1 MTIST
6 SFVYAAL
13 ALWAVKKLVD
23 QVSNRKR
30 APYPPGPKPLP
41 LIGNVLDFPS
51 SSLAQEYVEWGKK
64 YNSPILHAE
73 ALGNHVLILNNRED
87 AIALLEQHAKLYSD
101 RPQMPIFEL
110 MGWEFNVE
118 LLPYG
123 DEWRQHRRVCQQH
136 FNPQTARKYEALQ
149 MDKVR
154 GFLQALIETPE
165 QFDAH
170 NKVLSISLTMNMMYG
185 YDIKSIDDRVIE
197 VAEAGNVIGSRL
209 MAPGGSLINIFPLL
223 RHIPPWVPG
232 ATSHKE
238 AQEVKS
244 LTEEMMRI
252 PTEFVKKSLADG
264 TAVSSL
270 VTDFYEK
277 KYSVG
282 ASEKE
287 EDIIKNIA
295 YTVYGA
301 ASDTTISASGTFFCQ
316 MALNPHIQK
325 RAQEELD
332 RVVGSK
338 RLPTLDDRKSLPYLE
353 AIYREL
359 LRFKPPLPLSV
370 PHSLAAEDHHY
381 KGYFIPKAVSE
392 RAMTHDE
399 EAYPDPFAFKPER
412 FIDEKGKLNDD
423 DRVLAY
429 GFGRR
434 ICVGKSIA
442 SSSLHLKIPSPSVK
456 VVRNL
461 NRRYMQLWL
470 QIASVLACFTIE
482 KSRDK
487 DGKEIEID
495 TTYEESGL
503 LMMAATTR
511 RKRQFEC
518 SFIPRSPAVKKLI
531 LEGI

>member
-1 MTIST
+1 MSIST

-13 ALWAVKKLVD
+13 ALWVVKRLVD
-23 QVSNRKR
+23 HASNRKR

-41 LIGNVLDFPS
+41 LIGNMLDFPS

-64 YNSPILHAE
+64 YKSDILHAE
-73 ALGNHVLILNNRED
+73 ALGNHVVILNSRED

-101 RPQMPIFEL
+101 RPQMPIFPL
-110 MGWEFNVE
+110 MGWEFNVA

-123 DEWRQHRRVCQQH
+123 DEWRQHRRVCQQN
-136 FNPQTARKYEALQ
+136 FNPQTARKYESLQ
-149 MDKVR
+149 MEKVR
-154 GFLQALIETPE
+154 GFLQSLIETPE

-170 NKVLSISLTMNMMYG
+170 NKVLSVSLTMNMMYG
-185 YDIKSIDDRVIE
+185 YDIKSIHDRVIE

-209 MAPGGSLINIFPLL
+209 MAPGGSLINIFPIL

-238 AQEVKS
+238 AKEVKD
-244 LTEEMMRI
+244 LTAEMMRI
-252 PTEFVKKSLADG
+252 PTEFVKKSLAEG
-264 TAVSSL
+264 TATSSL

-282 ASEKE
+282 ATEQE

-301 ASDTTISASGTFFCQ
+301 ASDTCLKKTISSSGTFFCQ
-316 MALNPHIQK
+316 MALHPEIQRK
-325 RAQEELD
+325 AQEELD

-359 LRFKPPLPLSV
+359 LRFKPPLPLAV
-370 PHSLAAEDHHY
+370 PHSLSAEDHHY
-381 KGYFIPKAVSE
+381 KGYFIPKGTLVYPNIW
-392 RAMTHDE
+392 AMTHDE
-399 EAYPDPFAFKPER
+399 NVYPDPFSFKPER
-412 FIDEKGKLNDD
+412 FFDSNGKLNDD

-442 SSSLHLKIPSPSVK
+442 SST
-456 VVRNL
+456 
-461 NRRYMQLWL
+461 LWL
-470 QIASVLACFTIE
+470 QIASVLACFNIE
-482 KSRDK
+482 KAKDK
-487 DGKEIEID
+487 LGNEIEVD
-495 TTYEESGL
+495 TSYEESGL
-503 LMMAATTR
+503 LM
-511 RKRQFEC
+511 RKREFEC
-518 SFIPRSPAVKKLI
+518 SFIPRSFAIKKLI
-531 LEGI
+531 LEAA